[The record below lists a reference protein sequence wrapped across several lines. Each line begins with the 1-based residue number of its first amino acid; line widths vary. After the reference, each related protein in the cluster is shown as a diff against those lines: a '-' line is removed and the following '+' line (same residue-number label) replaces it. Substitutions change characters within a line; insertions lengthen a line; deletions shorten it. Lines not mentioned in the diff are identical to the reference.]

1 MTTKEI
7 IEYINTHTFEDIM
20 ENIPDDCYNEEII
33 IKMLPQYRKQAYFLA
48 KNSDFSGISKDTA
61 LLLLGVTNPKSTL
74 NKSYDNY
81 SILSPNLQSDPDI
94 IRIVTSDIEHLPK
107 DFYKNRECMKYLLNK
122 YNEGNSRAAFGGA
135 DLFVIATDISIP
147 YHPFNNPVITY
158 MFDSNISYYQI
169 NPDSVKDISNI
180 DFTQPFE
187 TVAPKIFLS
196 LRGGR
201 GYNVTPIGGFVT
213 KIKGSNITFPTIT
226 KPKERKPCSMT
237 NKEIIEYIKTHEIEE
252 VKENIPDDC
261 YNEEILRGIFPR
273 FRRRI
278 YSLAKNSDFSDM
290 TKETALLL
298 LGEPKTEYR
307 TDKSYDN
314 YSILPPNLQ
323 SDPDIIRIVTSDI
336 EHLPKDFYKN
346 RECMKYLLNKYN
358 EGNSRAAFDGD
369 DIFIIVPDIS
379 IPYHPFNN
387 PFIIYVGDYNASSC
401 QINPDTIKEV
411 RDIDISQPFEK
422 IAYKFC
428 YAIRDSRGNHLNTG
442 EKYITKIED

>member
-1 MTTKEI
+1 MT
-7 IEYINTHTFEDIM
+7 
-20 ENIPDDCYNEEII
+20 
-33 IKMLPQYRKQAYFLA
+33 
-48 KNSDFSGISKDTA
+48 
-61 LLLLGVTNPKSTL
+61 
-74 NKSYDNY
+74 
-81 SILSPNLQSDPDI
+81 
-94 IRIVTSDIEHLPK
+94 
-107 DFYKNRECMKYLLNK
+107 
-122 YNEGNSRAAFGGA
+122 EG
-135 DLFVIATDISIP
+135 
-147 YHPFNNPVITY
+147 
-158 MFDSNISYYQI
+158 
-169 NPDSVKDISNI
+169 
-180 DFTQPFE
+180 
-187 TVAPKIFLS
+187 
-196 LRGGR
+196 
-201 GYNVTPIGGFVT
+201 
-213 KIKGSNITFPTIT
+213 
-226 KPKERKPCSMT
+226 
-237 NKEIIEYIKTHEIEE
+237 EIIEYIKTHNMKE
-252 VKENIPDDC
+252 VFDNIPDDA
-261 YNEEILRGIFPR
+261 YTSKIVETLNEDLLSCLYLI
-273 FRRRI
+273 
-278 YSLAKNSDFSDM
+278 AKNSDFSDM

-387 PFIIYVGDYNASSC
+387 PFVIYVGDYNASSC

-411 RDIDISQPFEK
+411 RDIDVSQPFEK